1 MNLSQSVQV
10 SLGDM
15 YIRHAYLYGTLLTR
29 MESQKF
35 PHVAVL
41 GDLLR
46 MNGNQFRIVYI
57 FSLLCVLT
65 KRSFVCTDMARRL
78 PSLEHVAERSVR
90 DRTAGG

>member
-15 YIRHAYLYGTLLTR
+15 YIRHAYLYVTLLTQ

-46 MNGNQFRIVYI
+46 MNGNQFRIVY
-57 FSLLCVLT
+57 LVYY
-65 KRSFVCTDMARRL
+65 VC
-78 PSLEHVAERSVR
+78 
-90 DRTAGG
+90 